1 MQAMIEF
8 QFDSKQPLRVLDR
21 DGETWF
27 ALADVCSALDIANIG
42 NAAARLDED
51 EKINIRNP
59 DVNPDVTPSRGNPN
73 ITIISEAGLY
83 SLILSS
89 RKSKA
94 KAFKRWVTH
103 EVLPTLRRTGE
114 YRSGARCV
122 AGHVMGFL
130 HNQQLRVLHAV
141 KSLVDA
147 DGFSA
152 IGEISELTGLT
163 EHKVRRALCLF
174 EALGLMQWCGADQ
187 ILLLDPL
194 FKQSSDSALSL
205 GLDPGLYESHD

>member
-27 ALADVCSALDIANIG
+27 VLVDVCLALGIANSRD
-42 NAAARLDED
+42 AVSRLDDD
-51 EKINIRNP
+51 ERGVANT
-59 DVNPDVTPSRGNPN
+59 DTLGGQQSVT
-73 ITIISEAGLY
+73 IVSEAGLY

-114 YRSGARCV
+114 YQSGARCV

-130 HNQQLRVLHAV
+130 HNQQLRVLQAA

-174 EALGLMQWCGADQ
+174 EALGLMKWQGSEQ

-194 FKQSSDSALSL
+194 YKQSSNRNTMTINTTGADQ
-205 GLDPGLYESHD
+205 

>member
-27 ALADVCSALDIANIG
+27 VLVDVCLALGIANSRD
-42 NAAARLDED
+42 AVSRLDDD
-51 EKINIRNP
+51 ERGVANT
-59 DVNPDVTPSRGNPN
+59 DTLGGQQSVT
-73 ITIISEAGLY
+73 IVSEAGLY

-94 KAFKRWVTH
+94 KPFKRWVTH

-114 YRSGARCV
+114 YRSGTHGGAV
-122 AGHVMGFL
+122 LAFL
-130 HNQQLRVLHAV
+130 HNQQLRVLQAASV
-141 KSLVDA
+141 LVDA
-147 DGFSA
+147 DGFSEVS
-152 IGEISELTGLT
+152 EIVELTGLT

-174 EALGLMQWCGADQ
+174 VTLGLAQWHGADQ
-187 ILLLDPL
+187 MVLLKPL
-194 FKQSSDSALSL
+194 YKQSINRDTVTISTTGADQ
-205 GLDPGLYESHD
+205 